1 MELTGISRKEHGT
14 ARPHEE
20 FSFSLRF
27 VSFPGQKKLM
37 KLALFSS
44 LLAWD
49 SSSVIFLFG
58 DWLD

>member
-14 ARPHEE
+14 ARHMRSSLSL
-20 FSFSLRF
+20 SFR
-27 VSFPGQKKLM
+27 FPGNKTM
-37 KLALFSS
+37 ELALFSS